1 MNARIRTIALASA
14 LVVAATPATLS
25 AAGGDGPYGD
35 LVHDRHEN
43 FEEIGD
49 AFKVIRDQLRGEVEE
64 DFGAM
69 DAAADVILGYSTQIP
84 DWFPA
89 GSGPQ
94 DGYDTDAL
102 ASIWEDWDTFASR
115 AADLPPRVEALKAA
129 IGTGEMGEVLDAFR
143 ATGGACKACHDDFR
157 AE

>member
-1 MNARIRTIALASA
+1 MNVRIRTIGLASA
-14 LVVAATPATLS
+14 LVIAATPATLS
-25 AAGGDGPYGD
+25 AAGGDGPYGE

-49 AFKVIRDQLRGEVEE
+49 AFKVFRDQLRGDAPE
-64 DFGAM
+64 DFAAL
-69 DAAADVILGYSTQIP
+69 DTAADVVVGYAPQIP

-102 ASIWEDWDTFASR
+102 ANIWDDWNTFASR
-115 AADLPPRVEALKAA
+115 AADLPPRAEALKAA
-129 IGTGEMGEVLDAFR
+129 VGTGEMSQVLDAFR